1 MNPERRNVAFL
12 SFLSFL
18 VTLGFG
24 IIAPVL
30 PFYLDLLGGAALE
43 MGLLMSSFMVTR
55 ALLARYFGRLSD
67 LVGRKRLVVL
77 GAAIYALLGYLFTIP
92 TYWSGLLLVRG
103 LQGVASAMTW
113 PVGEALVVD
122 SSSEDRRGGALSF
135 YIVAANLGFA
145 AGPFVGGGLL
155 WVGQE
160 GLGLTGA
167 SAFHFPFLF
176 LALFSAVATLLVWLF
191 VQDILPPQESRPT
204 LQTFLPRLRRGT
216 EAAAPGDV
224 ARPDLPPEVRRPV
237 NVLLFNALGNGF
249 SISLI
254 ASLPVFY
261 MKDYLGMEATLAGV
275 VLGIAMSVG
284 ILVNVPSGIIA
295 DRFGRKPLVILGGY
309 VSRTSTAFIPL
320 TATAPQIASLLVLRS
335 FAFQVHR
342 PAIRAMQA
350 DLFPEAVRGKYTG
363 NVQALFNW
371 GAALGAPLGGFLYDA
386 LRGLPS
392 LPLLTLPGIYLPFVI
407 SAILG
412 IVTTT
417 LILLFVKETVPG
429 PAARRISPAEL

>member
-1 MNPERRNVAFL
+1 MNPGRRNVAFL
-12 SFLSFL
+12 SFLGFL

-30 PFYLDLLGGAALE
+30 PFYLELLGGSALE

-67 LVGRKRLVVL
+67 LIGRKRLVVL
-77 GAAIYALLGYLFTIP
+77 GAAIYALLGYLFTVP
-92 TYWSGLLLVRG
+92 TYWTGLLLVRG

-122 SSSEDRRGGALSF
+122 STSETRRGRSLAF
-135 YIVAANLGFA
+135 YIVASNLGFA

-160 GLGLTGA
+160 RLGLSGA
-167 SAFHFPFLF
+167 SAFQFPFLF
-176 LALFSAVATLLVWLF
+176 LALFSAIATLLVWLF
-191 VQDILPPQESRPT
+191 VQDVLPPQEARPSLRT
-204 LQTFLPRLRRGT
+204 LLPQRRRRAEAGT
-216 EAAAPGDV
+216 AAAEAQP
-224 ARPDLPPEVRRPV
+224 LPPEVRRPV
-237 NVLLFNALGNGF
+237 NVLLLNALGNGF

-261 MKDYLGMEATLAGV
+261 MKDYLGMEATLAGI
-275 VLGIAMSVG
+275 VLGIALSVG
-284 ILVNVPSGIIA
+284 IVVNVPSGVVA

-309 VSRTSTAFIPL
+309 ISRTSTAFIPL

-350 DLFPEAVRGKYTG
+350 DLFPEAVRGRYMG

-371 GAALGAPLGGFLYDA
+371 GAALGAPLGGFLYDT
-386 LRGLPS
+386 LRGVPS
-392 LPLLTLPGIYLPFVI
+392 LPVLALPGIYLPFLV

-417 LILLFVKETVPG
+417 LVLLFVKETIPE
-429 PAARRISPAEL
+429 PSERRISPAEL